1 MLNWGQALKTL
12 DLRIHILPENSS
24 IPFFRRNYFPPQGRF
39 EGFNMLFLDLNMLNP
54 MSFNA
59 WKLEMNP
66 RRAGKTGFF
75 PFFFFSQYFQVMK
88 TRS

>member
-1 MLNWGQALKTL
+1 MSFGAQLGSSFENFGFADIYPSRKTL
-12 DLRIHILPENSS
+12 PSHS
-24 IPFFRRNYFPPQGRF
+24 F
-39 EGFNMLFLDLNMLNP
+39 EGTIFLLRDVLKVSTCFFLDLNMLNP

-75 PFFFFSQYFQVMK
+75 RYFFRKIF
-88 TRS
+88 R